1 MKDYILSIFW
11 YVAGIYI
18 MKNTMVSGAK
28 LPMGEKR
35 KSEKKK
41 EENYIKTGE
50 RALKMHRFGSMLAET
65 ALF

>member
-1 MKDYILSIFW
+1 MQS
-11 YVAGIYI
+11 
-18 MKNTMVSGAK
+18 TMVSGGK
-28 LPMGEKR
+28 WLMGKKR

-41 EENYIKTGE
+41 EENYINTGE